1 MNKWRLPTSLVVGE
15 VAFEIRTD
23 YRTILGIYHY
33 LNSPD
38 YTDDERWA
46 IALRTFY
53 KGIENMPEDCF
64 VEAAEKMLDFLR
76 CGATPS
82 EDDERKPQLMDW
94 EQDADIIIPAVNK
107 VAGQDVRG
115 MKYLHWWT
123 FFSFYLEISEGTF
136 ANVIGIRNKMENGK
150 KLEDYEREF
159 VRENRS
165 LVFLKKHKTEEEL
178 RQEAEEKAA
187 LAALLGER

>member
-1 MNKWRLPTSLVVGE
+1 MPTSLVVGE

-82 EDDERKPQLMDW
+82 EDDDRKPQLMDW
-94 EQDADIIIPAVNK
+94 EQDADMIIPAVNK
-107 VAGQDVRG
+107 VAGEDVRG
-115 MKYLHWWT
+115 LPYLHWWT
-123 FFSFYLEISEGTF
+123 FFSYYQEITEGTF
-136 ANVIGIRNKMENGK
+136 ATVIGIRNKMANGK
-150 KLEDYEREF
+150 KLESYERDF
-159 VRENRS
+159 ANENRS
-165 LVFLKKHKTEEEL
+165 LVFLRKHKTEEEL
-178 RQEAEEKAA
+178 RQEAEDKAA